1 MNRVKSEKHS
11 RTSLLFAAFVAFLF
25 LLGIFLPGT
34 LQAAGNYVVDDAHAI
49 TSGEASEISEKLAK
63 TSSTYGVDVVIYT
76 IPSLGGKDATSV
88 ADDYY
93 DYNGYAPDGIL
104 FMVSTES
111 RKWAIS
117 TKGSCIGAFTDAGQS
132 YIIDQIKDYMSDGD
146 YYSAFKE
153 FARLADDYLKQ
164 AKTGKPYDKGN
175 LPKKPFKGLRD
186 AFISVLG
193 GLGIG
198 FGRASLLKAETKTV
212 KEAKNARGY
221 LTGVQIT
228 GAYEIMTHREFRRI
242 ERSSSGGG
250 GSSTHVS
257 SSGSTH
263 GGSSGSF

>member
-1 MNRVKSEKHS
+1 MANKI
-11 RTSLLFAAFVAFLF
+11 SLNIAGFNLIINTQEDEAQVRKLNDMLNSDLKQILNQNPSASVTNAA
-25 LLGIFLPGT
+25 LLCALDYLDRF
-34 LQAAGNYVVDDAHAI
+34 D
-49 TSGEASEISEKLAK
+49 K
-63 TSSTYGVDVVIYT
+63 
-76 IPSLGGKDATSV
+76 ATNN
-88 ADDYY
+88 A
-93 DYNGYAPDGIL
+93 NN
-104 FMVSTES
+104 M
-111 RKWAIS
+111 R
-117 TKGSCIGAFTDAGQS
+117 
-132 YIIDQIKDYMSDGD
+132 DQIKDYMSDGD

-242 ERSSSGGG
+242 ERSSSDGG